1 MYICIDHFISIQ
13 GFIIEILN
21 IFQHSPFIAY
31 PLLNPNLRN
40 VSFVLLTPFRSVK
53 YVTDRIQADRLL

>member
-1 MYICIDHFISIQ
+1 MYICIHHFISI

-21 IFQHSPFIAY
+21 IFQHLPFIAY

-40 VSFVLLTPFRSVK
+40 VSFVLLTPFRSV
-53 YVTDRIQADRLL
+53 